1 MRLMRAC
8 AALLLLSI
16 TACDRDVRV
25 LARRPAPVPRT
36 TTAAAREPWISPPI
50 EEHDDYVLDFRAL
63 SERDIVAAVKND
75 DTLRVART
83 HDGGRTWSYAPVE
96 VPAPRL
102 TTAYFIEGG
111 AGLEVLAMNGLTD
124 PVRSRIRV
132 NALTFTS
139 SSSP

>member
-83 HDGGRTWSYAPVE
+83 NDGGRTWSYAAVM
-96 VPAPRL
+96 VPGPRL
-102 TTAYFIEGG
+102 STAYFVDGG
-111 AGLEVLAMNGLTD
+111 SGLEVLAMNGLTD
-124 PVRSRIRV
+124 PIRSRVRL
-132 NALTFTS
+132 NELAFAPSTR
-139 SSSP
+139 